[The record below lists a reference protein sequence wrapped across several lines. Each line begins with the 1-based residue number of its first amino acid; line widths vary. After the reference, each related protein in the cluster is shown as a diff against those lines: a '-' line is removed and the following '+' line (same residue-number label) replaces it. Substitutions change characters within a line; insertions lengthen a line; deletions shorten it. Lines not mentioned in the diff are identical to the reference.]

1 MINVA
6 YLKLNQLMYDRDIIS
21 SDTVDLIKLKL
32 HINNYVYPLGSVYQ
46 NFLIDREIYFQY
58 TYTENITY
66 FFNIFKLIFTAYYS
80 EQECYLLA
88 IFFTSL
94 IYEYAGNFNSNFV
107 NLIEQNFINS
117 NKIEIN
123 YIIEEL
129 KFKLAFFY
137 LLQNNRTRLSQL
149 ITELELI
156 EDEHNDIDINATY
169 DKIDEVIDN
178 D

>member
-1 MINVA
+1 MINTA
-6 YLKLNQLMYDRDIIS
+6 YLKLNQIMYDRDIVS
-21 SDTVDLIKLKL
+21 SNTVDLIKLKL
-32 HINNYVYPLGSVYQ
+32 YTDNYIYPLGSIYQ
-46 NFLIDREIYFQY
+46 NFLINREIYFQY
-58 TYTENITY
+58 SYLENIAY
-66 FFNIFKLIFTAYYS
+66 FFNIFKLIFSTYYS
-80 EQECYLLA
+80 EQECYLIA

-94 IYEYAGNFNSNFV
+94 VYEYAGNFNSDFV

-156 EDEHNDIDINATY
+156 EDQHNSIEINATN
-169 DKIDEVIDN
+169 E
-178 D
+178 

>member
-1 MINVA
+1 MINIS
-6 YLKLNQLMYDRDIIS
+6 YTKLNNLMYERNQVTQNDI
-21 SDTVDLIKLKL
+21 DLDKLL
-32 HINNYVYPLGSVYQ
+32 TYINDFTYPLGSIYR
-46 NFLIDREIYFQY
+46 NFSINREIYFQY
-58 TYTENITY
+58 SYLENIAY
-66 FFNIFKLIFTAYYS
+66 FFNIFKLIFSTYYS
-80 EQECYLLA
+80 EQECYLIA

-94 IYEYAGNFNSNFV
+94 VYEYAGNFNLDFV

-156 EDEHNDIDINATY
+156 EDQHNSIEINATN
-169 DKIDEVIDN
+169 E
-178 D
+178 